1 MLRATT
7 IPGDLPDLHWR
18 RTCLRRRQ
26 GAERARCVRDV
37 LVRRE
42 VTRGSERSPLR
53 GAADVAVV
61 ESSDLGNFNDATARG
76 CLDDSR
82 NRSILTE
89 REVRPRRVIVAQ
101 ITSQASAEMRF
112 VENDDVVE
120 QFAADGAGQAFGE
133 WVLPG
138 ERGVVSTSAMPIPL
152 TRSRN
157 SHP

>member
-1 MLRATT
+1 M
-7 IPGDLPDLHWR
+7 
-18 RTCLRRRQ
+18 
-26 GAERARCVRDV
+26 
-37 LVRRE
+37 
-42 VTRGSERSPLR
+42 
-53 GAADVAVV
+53 V

-133 WVLPG
+133 RVLPG